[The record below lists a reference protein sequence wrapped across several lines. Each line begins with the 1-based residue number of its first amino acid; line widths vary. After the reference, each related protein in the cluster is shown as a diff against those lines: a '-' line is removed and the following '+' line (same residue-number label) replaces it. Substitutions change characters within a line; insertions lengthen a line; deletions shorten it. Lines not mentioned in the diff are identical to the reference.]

1 MKIRW
6 FPITAALA
14 AGDQAVKCYA
24 ENKLAKGEER
34 PISEKIVLRHVQ
46 NKGICMSLLE
56 DEPETARILSG
67 AASGAVIGW
76 HVFSV
81 VTKRKGFWKKLGLS
95 LMAAGSASNLFDRI
109 VRGHVVDYVGFCS
122 ADKQLEGITYNCAD
136 FFIAAGAVITVVAK
150 LFCSG
155 SKKQK
160 KRNRKMYKA

>member
-14 AGDQAVKCYA
+14 VGDQAVKCYA

-34 PISEKIVLRHVQ
+34 PISDKVVLRHVQ
-46 NKGICMSLLE
+46 NEGICMSLLE

-76 HVFSV
+76 HAFSV

-95 LMAAGSASNLFDRI
+95 LMAAGSISNLFDRI
-109 VRGHVVDYVGFCS
+109 VRGHVVDYVGFRS
-122 ADKQLEGITYNCAD
+122 EDKQLEGITYNFAD
-136 FFIAAGAVITVVAK
+136 FFIAAGAVITVITK
-150 LFCSG
+150 LFTPS
-155 SKKQK
+155 SKKKKKAKQK
-160 KRNRKMYKA
+160 NV